1 MTQLIER
8 KKFATVAVDD
18 LSYQIFLTSPERDYI
33 QSALATKG
41 VPYELEMLR
50 DMQSRLSKDSTVLDI
65 GANIGNHS
73 FFLCN
78 IVGCNVIA
86 FEANDDLAHAMNI
99 TSSEAGLDE
108 KITIHSFALGEK
120 AGFARF
126 AKNVPDNL
134 GSQSLSLDEGEIKVR
149 TLDSCGIS
157 VSVDAVKI
165 DVEGMELDVLKGGV
179 RLLEKNLPI
188 LYVECQSKDNFR
200 DISAFLRDIGYRYID
215 TFNATPTH
223 LFIHHAKGNN
233 EETVDYKTRLKL
245 VEREY
250 DLLAIAN
257 KYKKKLDD
265 LQLTYAE
272 VTRSNAELEEHVA
285 ALNDTLQNVHNTTS
299 TNGNTVHDLQL
310 ETERLQNR
318 LTQLT
323 QENERITKELSM
335 QREESAAQSHNL
347 KQRAVKQRVDAELYE
362 KLTLEVERLTSENRM
377 QKVLLEGQQN
387 LKLELD
393 STRRT
398 SKELNLVLETY
409 KAESDQLRSEQKLL
423 NEKLVNK
430 HEELSKLEQLRQNF
444 SESLKNEEILK
455 SDLAEQALRIQELEQ
470 TLKQRSIELE
480 ELHEKLSELDNWKQ
494 RVETLEIE
502 IEERERHLTQ
512 LRVEYE
518 VGVDEIKLEK
528 KEQEEKIELQ
538 FAELVELREKLS
550 EFANLEKKIE
560 ALETEIGE
568 REKRLAQLVGEH
580 DAQIQEIRSLYQQH
594 LQDNEQHLQVMI
606 EKKLESLAPLQANQ
620 EKLNQLA
627 EYMVDLEKIYSE
639 RTPLLDDVAI
649 DPIESLRRKKTELE
663 ELAKKLTNDS
673 YRDDSYRIHN

>member
-41 VPYELEMLR
+41 IPYELEMLR

-78 IVGCNVIA
+78 IVGCYVIA

-108 KITIHSFALGEK
+108 KIIIHSFALGEK

-126 AKNVPDNL
+126 ANNVPDNL

-157 VSVDAVKI
+157 VNVDAVKI

-179 RLLEKNLPI
+179 RLLEKNQPM

-200 DISAFLRDIGYRYID
+200 DISAFLRNLGYQYVD

-223 LFIHHAKGNN
+223 LFIHQTKGNN
-233 EETVDYKTRLKL
+233 EENVSNKTQLKL

-265 LQLTYAE
+265 LQLAYAE
-272 VTRSNAELEEHVA
+272 VSRSNAELEEHVA
-285 ALNDTLQNVHNTTS
+285 ALNDTLNNVRNTTS
-299 TNGNTVHDLQL
+299 ENSNTVQDLQL
-310 ETERLQNR
+310 DTERLQKR
-318 LTQLT
+318 VSQLT
-323 QENERITKELSM
+323 QENERITNELAM
-335 QREESAAQSHNL
+335 QREENAAQIHNL

-362 KLTLEVERLTSENRM
+362 KLTLEVERLTSENRI
-377 QKVLLEGQQN
+377 QKTLLEGQQD

-398 SKELNLVLETY
+398 SIELNLVLETY
-409 KAESDQLRSEQKLL
+409 KAECDQLRSGQKLL
-423 NEKLVNK
+423 NEQLANQ
-430 HEELSKLEQLRQNF
+430 HEELLKFEQLRQTL
-444 SESLKNEEILK
+444 SESLKSEGILK
-455 SDLAEQALRIQELEQ
+455 NNLAEQTLGVQELEQ
-470 TLKQRSIELE
+470 TLERQSFELE
-480 ELHEKLSELDNWKQ
+480 GLREKLSELANWTQKA
-494 RVETLEIE
+494 ETLEIE
-502 IEERERHLTQ
+502 IEEKNRRLAQ
-512 LRVEYE
+512 LSVEHE
-518 VGVDEIKLEK
+518 ARVDEIKLEK
-528 KEQEEKIELQ
+528 KEQEERIEQ
-538 FAELVELREKLS
+538 QVAELAELREKLS
-550 EFANLEKKIE
+550 ELANLERKVE
-560 ALETEIGE
+560 ALETEIDEG
-568 REKRLAQLVGEH
+568 EKRFTQLVGEH
-580 DAQIQEIRSLYQQH
+580 DAQIHEIKSLYQQH
-594 LQDNEQHLQVMI
+594 LQDNEQHLQVLI
-606 EKKLESLAPLQANQ
+606 EKKLESLGPLQANQ

-627 EYMVDLEKIYSE
+627 EYMIDLEKIYSE
-639 RTPLLDDVAI
+639 RTPLLDDIAVSS
-649 DPIESLRRKKTELE
+649 IESLRQKKAELK
-663 ELAKKLTNDS
+663 ELNKAVTNNS
-673 YRDDSYRIHN
+673 YSR